1 MSLKSSL
8 EFYKQAK
15 FLYKQISEIF
25 DEFESGEISYIHHDS
40 IINRT
45 LNDINRL
52 NSMLNKINI
61 QDFVGEYSQ
70 STLDATEKNIDFY
83 YEAANYIEKY
93 LLAKKYY
100 DSLLNGVNSLLKKLN
115 IPLIDYNRYA
125 TTENQLAKKMTNML
139 LHPNNISQFINQ
151 IKRIAIGTMSTNEFK
166 KIFYTNK
173 NKMQKLPRQRFE
185 TFKDFKKQ
193 TKKLPNI
200 NSPRNIKYNP

>member
-25 DEFESGEISYIHHDS
+25 DEFESGEMSYIHHDS